1 MFHVI
6 FHRFVLC
13 LVALEDHGQ
22 IVPLVNCVVVCL
34 MARRS
39 RYALGYERIVTYSYR
54 MTQAVY
60 SKRLLAVEK
69 YICGHTKVETCGLP
83 VQ

>member
-1 MFHVI
+1 
-6 FHRFVLC
+6 
-13 LVALEDHGQ
+13 
-22 IVPLVNCVVVCL
+22 

-69 YICGHTKVETCGLP
+69 VYLWP
-83 VQ
+83 Y